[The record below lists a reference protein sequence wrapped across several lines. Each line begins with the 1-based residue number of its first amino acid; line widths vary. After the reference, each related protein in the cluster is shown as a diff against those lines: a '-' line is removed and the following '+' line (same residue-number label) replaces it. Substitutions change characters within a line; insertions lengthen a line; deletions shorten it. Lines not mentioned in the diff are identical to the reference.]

1 MGVAQFVF
9 PAVKGIQA
17 NKEYYISMVP
27 LPTISK
33 LFLFSNSELP
43 PEIRSQRVLNK
54 ARIPEMCEYI
64 INNTNS
70 YVFSSL
76 TASVDG
82 EIFFKPI
89 NEDNPYLGE
98 IIIPMSARFLINDG
112 QHRRAAIEEALKRKP
127 ELKYEHISV
136 VFYHDLGL
144 KRSQQM
150 FSDLNRYAI
159 RPTKSLNILFD
170 GRDEFSRL
178 VKEVVERVDVF
189 GDLVDKEHTT
199 ISNRSKALFT
209 LSAIYHGTEA
219 LLKDLELEPE
229 QKLELAIA
237 FWNRIAANIQEWH
250 DVKNGIIKSSEVRK
264 NYVCSLSVTIFAF
277 GLAGNKVMK
286 ERFHDWKNCIDCVA
300 DLNWSK
306 TNPQWESS
314 VVVNGNVVA
323 SRATQQSLVEF
334 FEKVF
339 LG

>member
-1 MGVAQFVF
+1 MSAAQFVF

-33 LFLFSNSELP
+33 LFLFSDSELP

-64 INNTNS
+64 IKNNNS

-82 EIFFKPI
+82 EINFKPV
-89 NEDNPYLGE
+89 NEDNPYVGE
-98 IIIPMSARFLINDG
+98 ISIPMSARFLINDG
-112 QHRRAAIEEALKRKP
+112 QHRRAAIEGALKRKP

-170 GRDEFSRL
+170 NRDEFSRL
-178 VKEVVERVDVF
+178 VKEVVDRVDVF

-219 LLKDLELEPE
+219 LLKDSELNAE
-229 QKLELAIA
+229 QKLDLAISY
-237 FWNRIAANIQEWH
+237 WNRIAANIPKWH
-250 DVKNGIIKSSEVRK
+250 DVKSGILKSSEVRK
-264 NYVCSLSVTIFAF
+264 NYICSLSVTIIAF
-277 GLAGNKVMK
+277 GFAGNKVMK
-286 ERFHDWKNCIDCVA
+286 ERFADWENCVDSIADID
-300 DLNWSK
+300 WSK
-306 TNPQWESS
+306 SNPQWELS
-314 VVVNGNVVA
+314 VVVNGNVIA

-334 FEKVF
+334 LEKVF